1 MSFIKKNFT
10 SFIKLGFSYL
20 LGKNYPF
27 VSVLRLNDA
36 CNMTCS
42 YCDSYKLTK
51 SIEINSLL
59 TFLDKI
65 YQKGCRFMIL
75 TGGEAF
81 LYKDREK
88 LMEWFKGKGVYLVI
102 NTNGK
107 LINQTEY
114 SQFLQKADEILI
126 SIDGPE
132 EFNDL
137 HRGKGTHKKV
147 IQTLDFLK
155 QLKKK
160 ITLSVVLTKYNS
172 NEEVYEYIRKLKLD
186 YGASVGINPVTS
198 NGRINSDDF
207 SESSA
212 VPHQELKNFRN
223 YILRHQ
229 KSFKE
234 VPAMLLDYLVTPK
247 PFVCKSM
254 SYAIYVD
261 VDHGIYPCI
270 NVTDRPEAR
279 FSDIESFDGK
289 YQKKIECKE
298 CNCTPLIMG
307 NLMFQD
313 GRFPSVK
320 KVFGIIK
327 RHL

>member
-1 MSFIKKNFT
+1 MSFIRKNVF
-10 SFIKLGFSYL
+10 SLIKLGFSYL
-20 LGKNYPF
+20 TGNNYPF

-36 CNMTCS
+36 CNMACN

-51 SIEINSLL
+51 SIDIDVLI

-65 YQKGCRFMIL
+65 YKKGCRFMIL

-81 LYKDREK
+81 LYQDRPK
-88 LMEWFKGKGVYLVI
+88 LMKWFENKGIYLVI

-107 LINQTEY
+107 LINQADYIEFI
-114 SQFLQKADEILI
+114 QVADEILI

-132 EFNDL
+132 EYNDL
-137 HRGKGTHKKV
+137 HRGRGTHSKV
-147 IQTLDFLK
+147 IQTLDLLVK
-155 QLKKK
+155 MKKK
-160 ITLSVVLTKYNS
+160 ITLSVVLTKFNAKD
-172 NEEVYEYIRKLKLD
+172 EVYDYIKNIKLK
-186 YGASVGINPVTS
+186 YGATVGINPVTS
-198 NGRINSDDF
+198 NGRINSAEY
-207 SESSA
+207 SEQSSLSR
-212 VPHQELKNFRN
+212 HELENFKD

-234 VPAMLLDYLVTPK
+234 IPAMLLEYIVK
-247 PFVCKSM
+247 PSAFVCKSM

-270 NVTDRPEAR
+270 NVTDRSDAR
-279 FSDIESFDGK
+279 FSDIESYDGK
-289 YQKKIECKE
+289 YKKKIECKE

-307 NLMFQD
+307 NLMLQE
-313 GRFPSVK
+313 GRIPSMK
-320 KVFGIIK
+320 KIFAIIK

>member
-1 MSFIKKNFT
+1 MSFLRKNLY

-27 VSVLRLNDA
+27 VTVLRLNDA
-36 CNMTCS
+36 CNMSCS
-42 YCDSYKLTK
+42 YCDSYKLSK
-51 SIEINSLL
+51 AIEINALL
-59 TFLDKI
+59 SFLDNI
-65 YQKGCRFMIL
+65 YQKGCRFIIL

-88 LMEWFKGKGVYLVI
+88 LMEWFEGKGIYLVI

-107 LINQTEY
+107 LINQSEY
-114 SQFLQKADEILI
+114 TNFLKKADEVLI

-132 EFNDL
+132 EFNDH
-137 HRGKGTHKKV
+137 HRGKGTHQKV

-155 QLKKK
+155 QQKKK

-172 NEEVYEYIRKLKLD
+172 QEEVYEYIRKLKIK
-186 YGASVGINPVTS
+186 YNATVGINPVTA
-198 NGRINSDDF
+198 NGRINSSDF
-207 SESSA
+207 SHSAA
-212 VPHQELKNFRN
+212 VPHSELKNFRD
-223 YILRHQ
+223 YINRHR

-234 VPAMLLDYLVTPK
+234 IPAMLLDYIVSPR
-247 PFVCKSM
+247 PFICKSM
-254 SYAIYVD
+254 SYAIYID

-279 FSDIESFDGK
+279 FADIESFDGK
-289 YQKKIECKE
+289 YQKTIECQQ

-313 GRFPSVK
+313 GRFPSLK
-320 KVFGIIK
+320 KVFNIIK